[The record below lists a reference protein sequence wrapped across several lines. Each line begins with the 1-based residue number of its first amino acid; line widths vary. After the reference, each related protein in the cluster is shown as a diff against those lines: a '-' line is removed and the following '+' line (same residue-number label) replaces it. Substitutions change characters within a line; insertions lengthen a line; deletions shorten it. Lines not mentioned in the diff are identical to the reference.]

1 VVARS
6 GLGVWVEK
14 WSWEGE
20 EELVDAA
27 EIGMRVKEIMADV
40 RLMATAKKVGEQAQI
55 AAAPGGASYE
65 GLMELVGKLNGV
77 N

>member
-20 EELVDAA
+20 EGLVSAA
-27 EIGMRVKEIMADV
+27 EISRRVKEMMDDK
-40 RLMATAKKVGEQAQI
+40 RLTATATEVGKQARI
-55 AAAPGGASYE
+55 AAAPGGASSE
-65 GLMELVGKLNGV
+65 GLMELVRRFNG
-77 N
+77 